1 MRYALLQKEQPLYR
15 VCSSRVKWLRV
26 CEAAWLVCCSG
37 NLTHISVEGELHNG
51 QGGGVARLGKVWGGL
66 LEVGQ
71 YV

>member
-1 MRYALLQKEQPLYR
+1 MHCFKRNSLYTGYVLVASSCC
-15 VCSSRVKWLRV
+15 VCV